1 MSTLEIQNIPQELYD
16 LLKKSAGR
24 FGRSLAQE
32 VIILLEKILT
42 EKEEFI
48 LRKRIWTESTNIR
61 KLTKE
66 EGDLAIK
73 WIRKDRER

>member
-24 FGRSLAQE
+24 SGRSLAQE
-32 VIILLEKILT
+32 AIILLEEILT

-66 EGDLAIK
+66 EGDLAIE
-73 WIRKDRER
+73 WIRQDRER